1 VRHEL
6 IVPVARKRT
15 KDSYK
20 RWERTRSMELWQMDV
35 VSRIYLTDGTQLHCI
50 TGIDD
55 HSRFC
60 VSAKLV
66 ARATAKPVCDA
77 LLLALERHGVPEE
90 ILTDNGKVFTG
101 KLQHRPTNVL
111 FDRICLNNGI
121 KHRLTA
127 PYSPTTTGKV
137 ERLHR
142 TMRREFFELNTFDT
156 LEATQIAL
164 DNWVRDYNTQR
175 PHQSLGDVAP
185 TQRFELRRREPFEV
199 IDGEVTTK
207 EHVVLAAKSLRRVVD
222 EKGRV
227 SVLRFRYHVGKAFV
241 GESVDVTSEGG
252 LLNVHHHGVV
262 IATHAKRHLPEADE
276 KFTDRPKAAR
286 PTKGDEVLRAVD
298 NQGAVSFAGISYRAG
313 NPYRGM
319 IAGVRIVGD
328 TVQVTIDGKLI
339 RTHKARHDRSKEF
352 GALAMPNGKPRRKS
366 VA

>member
-1 VRHEL
+1 
-6 IVPVARKRT
+6 
-15 KDSYK
+15 
-20 RWERTRSMELWQMDV
+20 MDV

-77 LLLALERHGVPEE
+77 LLLALERHGMPEE

-101 KLQHRPTNVL
+101 KLQNRPTNVL

-121 KHRLTA
+121 KHRLTR

-142 TMRREFFELNTFDT
+142 TMRREFFELHTYDT
-156 LEATQIAL
+156 LEETQIAL

-185 TQRFELRRREPFEV
+185 SKRFELRRREALQV

-207 EHVVLAAKSLRRVVD
+207 EREVGAAKSLRRVVD

-241 GESVDVTSEGG
+241 GETVEVHSEGG
-252 LLNVHHHGVV
+252 LLNVRHNGVV

-276 KFTDRPKAAR
+276 MFTDRPLAAR
-286 PTKGDEVLRAVD
+286 PTKGGEVLRTVD
-298 NQGAVSFAGISYRAG
+298 RQGAVSFANVSYRAG

-319 IAGVRIVGD
+319 TAGVRIVGD

-352 GALAMPNGKPRRKS
+352 GALAMPNGKPRRKG